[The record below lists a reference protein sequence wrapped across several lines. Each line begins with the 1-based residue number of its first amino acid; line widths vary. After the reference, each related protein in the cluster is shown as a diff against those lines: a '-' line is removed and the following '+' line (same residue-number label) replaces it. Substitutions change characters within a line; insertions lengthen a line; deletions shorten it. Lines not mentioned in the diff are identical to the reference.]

1 MASPAAG
8 KTDLKRDL
16 KALYA
21 PKNQEPHLVTVPA
34 LTFLMVDGV
43 GDPNGSAFAEAVGA
57 LYSVAYGLKFAIKK
71 AVGTDYTVMPLEALW
86 GYEDRDASGDDRATW
101 PWTAMIAQ
109 PEPVPDGLL
118 TDTIAKAKAKE
129 ANQALDRVRLAVF
142 EEGEAAQVLHIGP
155 YSAEAPNIERLHAFV
170 ADQGLRLRGRHH
182 EVYIGDPRRTA
193 PEKLKTVLRHPIER
207 VIDLA
212 R

>member
-1 MASPAAG
+1 
-8 KTDLKRDL
+8 
-16 KALYA
+16 
-21 PKNQEPHLVTVPA
+21 
-34 LTFLMVDGV
+34 
-43 GDPNGSAFAEAVGA
+43 
-57 LYSVAYGLKFAIKK
+57 
-71 AVGTDYTVMPLEALW
+71 
-86 GYEDRDASGDDRATW
+86 
-101 PWTAMIAQ
+101 MIAQ